1 MEMCSRCKKRPAS
14 VYIMK
19 LENNVQ
25 KQEGLCLVCA
35 KELGIK
41 PVNDMMTK
49 MGITEEELE
58 NMEKML
64 SDMLP
69 TLSEGEELEEGDEDS
84 PTIDFSK
91 IMKNVGMMGG
101 DKKEKKDS
109 KDKKKDNRKHL
120 NSFCTNLT
128 QNALN
133 GKLDKIVGRTRE
145 LERVIQILSRRQKN
159 NPCLIGE
166 PGVVKTE
173 IA

>member
-1 MEMCSRCKKRPAS
+1 MEMCSRCKKRPAT

-58 NMEKML
+58 NMEKMFQ
-64 SDMLP
+64 DMMP
-69 TLSEGEELEEGDEDS
+69 TLSENDDLVEGDEDS

-91 IMKNVGMMGG
+91 IMKNMGMPH
-101 DKKEKKDS
+101 DEKKDKKDI

-120 NSFCTNLT
+120 NTFCTNLT

-133 GKLDKIVGRTRE
+133 GKLDRIVGRGRE

-159 NPCLIGE
+159 NPC
-166 PGVVKTE
+166 
-173 IA
+173 

>member
-1 MEMCSRCKKRPAS
+1 MEMCSRCKKRPAT

-58 NMEKML
+58 NMEKMFA
-64 SDMLP
+64 DMLP
-69 TLSEGEELEEGDEDS
+69 TLSEGEELTEGDEDS

-91 IMKNVGMMGG
+91 IMKNFTI
-101 DKKEKKDS
+101 S
-109 KDKKKDNRKHL
+109 Y
-120 NSFCTNLT
+120 
-128 QNALN
+128 
-133 GKLDKIVGRTRE
+133 
-145 LERVIQILSRRQKN
+145 
-159 NPCLIGE
+159 
-166 PGVVKTE
+166 
-173 IA
+173 

>member
-1 MEMCSRCKKRPAS
+1 MEMCARCKKRPAT

-58 NMEKML
+58 NMEKMFA
-64 SDMLP
+64 DMLP
-69 TLSEGEELEEGDEDS
+69 TLSEGEELTEGDEDS

-91 IMKNVGMMGG
+91 SRLEPGT
-101 DKKEKKDS
+101 DKKVSFSYESKYDELLPFEKQIPAQ
-109 KDKKKDNRKHL
+109 
-120 NSFCTNLT
+120 SFS
-128 QNALN
+128 
-133 GKLDKIVGRTRE
+133 
-145 LERVIQILSRRQKN
+145 LSPKSY
-159 NPCLIGE
+159 C
-166 PGVVKTE
+166 
-173 IA
+173 

>member
-1 MEMCSRCKKRPAS
+1 MEMCTRCKKRPAT

-58 NMEKML
+58 NMEKMFAE
-64 SDMLP
+64 MLP
-69 TLSEGEELEEGDEDS
+69 VAGEDGDDEGDEDS

-91 IMKNVGMMGG
+91 IMKNVGMTG
-101 DKKEKKDS
+101 DQKEEKGKK
-109 KDKKKDNRKHL
+109 KDKKKDERKHL
-120 NSFCTNLT
+120 NTFCTNLT
-128 QNALN
+128 QSALN
-133 GKLDKIVGRTRE
+133 
-145 LERVIQILSRRQKN
+145 
-159 NPCLIGE
+159 
-166 PGVVKTE
+166 
-173 IA
+173 